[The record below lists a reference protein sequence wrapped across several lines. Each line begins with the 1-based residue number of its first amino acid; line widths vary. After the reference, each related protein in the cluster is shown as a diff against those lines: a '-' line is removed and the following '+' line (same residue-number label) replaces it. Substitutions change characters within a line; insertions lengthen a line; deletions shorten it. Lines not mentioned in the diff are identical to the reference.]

1 LPVAAPRSGAF
12 PMPKNSV
19 PRLCLILLLAA
30 LASAVRA
37 ADSAPPAVAPPPA
50 AETGWL
56 AREHLTGDWGGLR
69 DRAEAA
75 GLTFNL
81 AHTLDWSGGWRG
93 SPDRRGALRGLFDLG
108 AAWAPA
114 GTGATF
120 TAQYLM
126 LRGRD
131 ASTPLGTL
139 VTFSNIDDAPFAH
152 WGELSWQ
159 QVFADGK
166 LRLKLGQLDANSE
179 FSMIGSALGFVNS
192 APAYSPT
199 IFAMPTYPD
208 PAPGINVFAKPH
220 SWLDLGF
227 GVYAGAAPRGLPG
240 FAHPF
245 LIGEAGVTHAALGR
259 LAVGAWRV
267 NGALA
272 RYDATTQ
279 PAAGGFYAVFERP
292 VWRPASAP
300 AGDPRGADVFAQFG
314 TAGEQVS
321 AIRRHLALGVS
332 ATGLFPGRDDD
343 TCGLMVSVCATSRAD
358 PALTAAHETA
368 IEAYYGWPVTGWLTL
383 KADVQLIRH
392 PGGSATRRDA
402 VVGLLRAE
410 TTF

>member
-1 LPVAAPRSGAF
+1 MRKFSSF
-12 PMPKNSV
+12 
-19 PRLCLILLLAA
+19 RFCFRLLLVA
-30 LASAVRA
+30 LAAAVVRA
-37 ADSAPPAVAPPPA
+37 ADNASPADEA
-50 AETGWL
+50 GWL
-56 AREHLTGDWGGLR
+56 NGPQLTGEWGGLR
-69 DRAEAA
+69 AQAEDG

-93 SPDRRGALRGLFDLG
+93 SSDRRGAVRGLFDLG
-108 AAWAPA
+108 ATWAPA
-114 GTGATF
+114 GRGATF
-120 TAQYLM
+120 TAQYFI

-139 VTFSNIDDAPFAH
+139 VTFSNIDAAPFAQ

-166 LRLKLGQLDANSE
+166 LRFKLGQMDANSD
-179 FSMIGSALGFVNS
+179 FSVIGSALGFVNS
-192 APAYSPT
+192 AAAYSPT

-208 PAPGINVFAKPH
+208 PAPGVNVFARPLP
-220 SWLDLGF
+220 WLDLGF
-227 GVYAGAAPRGLPG
+227 GVYGGAASGGLRG

-245 LIGEAGVTHAALGR
+245 LIGEAGFTHAALGR

-267 NGALA
+267 NGTLA

-279 PAAGGFYAVFERP
+279 PAAAGLYAVFERKIWQP
-292 VWRPASAP
+292 NRAQAD
-300 AGDPRGADVFAQFG
+300 DPRGATLFAQFG

-321 AIRRHLALGVS
+321 AIHRHLALGVS
-332 ATGLFPGRDDD
+332 ATGLVPGRADD

-358 PALTAAHETA
+358 PALTSAHETA
-368 IEAYYGWPVTGWLTL
+368 FEAYYGWPVAGWLTL

-392 PGGSATRRDA
+392 PGGSAARRDA
-402 VVGLLRAE
+402 VVGMLRAE